1 MHLKLRF
8 CTPLS
13 LPPKI
18 NLFTRFLS
26 LPFHACHII
35 AKLFNSKLISIRAL
49 TIFESFQEI
58 NSIFSSVEISRFKR
72 IHVSDGWCCE
82 YSEKFCITSKTNS
95 REVKKKKGRAG
106 RAMEE
111 MEKNRWGCEIRV
123 TFLLDFLPMFCV
135 VYIILIYR
143 TTDSTLQCV
152 KSPKV
157 PDKKQK
163 ISPVLLNP
171 PCLTSPGLIETQTDC
186 GEIIQ
191 INYESLIAF
200 VIYAD
205 KHRDAVDRTRLT
217 TGRGYLHSH
226 YLYFELILFITLSKP
241 TIP

>member
-95 REVKKKKGRAG
+95 REVKKKKK
-106 RAMEE
+106 EE
-111 MEKNRWGCEIRV
+111 QGERWKKWRKIAEDARFALRFYWIF
-123 TFLLDFLPMFCV
+123 FLC
-135 VYIILIYR
+135 
-143 TTDSTLQCV
+143 
-152 KSPKV
+152 
-157 PDKKQK
+157 
-163 ISPVLLNP
+163 
-171 PCLTSPGLIETQTDC
+171 
-186 GEIIQ
+186 
-191 INYESLIAF
+191 F
-200 VIYAD
+200 V
-205 KHRDAVDRTRLT
+205 
-217 TGRGYLHSH
+217 
-226 YLYFELILFITLSKP
+226 
-241 TIP
+241 

>member
-1 MHLKLRF
+1 MLR
-8 CTPLS
+8 
-13 LPPKI
+13 
-18 NLFTRFLS
+18 
-26 LPFHACHII
+26 
-35 AKLFNSKLISIRAL
+35 
-49 TIFESFQEI
+49 
-58 NSIFSSVEISRFKR
+58 
-72 IHVSDGWCCE
+72 

-95 REVKKKKGRAG
+95 REIKKKKRAG
-106 RAMEE
+106 EAMEE
-111 MEKNRWGCEIRV
+111 MEKNRWGCETRV

-191 INYESLIAF
+191 INYESLIPLCNLCRQAWRRCWSHT
-200 VIYAD
+200 VNN
-205 KHRDAVDRTRLT
+205 RTRLFT
-217 TGRGYLHSH
+217 LALFVLWINTIHYAIQIYYPLNRDKIHS
-226 YLYFELILFITLSKP
+226 YFPPSL
-241 TIP
+241 